1 MAFII
6 NFVMTNDIKKILGI
20 ITFTLVLLA
29 LLMNMGKV
37 WSFLAFLWGI
47 LFPFILGFAMAFI
60 LNIPMTAIEQKLFP
74 KGGKPARPVSLLLS
88 LVGVLAVLAIVIVVV
103 IPQLGKTFDSIS
115 AGMATFLP
123 QMQKW
128 LEDIFRDWDM
138 IESYIKS
145 LEFDWVNWLNGVK
158 DFALSGAGSVVSY
171 TMSATMTVI
180 NGVMTFFIA
189 FVFSIYILIQKETLG
204 RQCHKV
210 IRAFLKPAAVEKVCC
225 VCSLS
230 HRIFSKFITGQC
242 MEALILGMMFLVSM
256 TIFRMPYALL
266 VGVLIAFTALIPM
279 VGAFIGCCVGAFLIL
294 MVNPMQAVFFIILFL
309 VLQQIEG
316 NLIYPHVVGNSVGL
330 PSMWVLFAVTVGGK
344 LMGIAGMLIF
354 IPLMSVIYALF
365 RDWVN
370 QRV

>member
-1 MAFII
+1 MDF
-6 NFVMTNDIKKILGI
+6 NKNNIKKILGI

-158 DFALSGAGSVVSY
+158 DFALSGAGNTHY
-171 TMSATMTVI
+171 TGKSQSA
-180 NGVMTFFIA
+180 A
-189 FVFSIYILIQKETLG
+189 KPP
-204 RQCHKV
+204 RQ
-210 IRAFLKPAAVEKVCC
+210 IPRPAYHICGAPELALCLPGLCGKCC
-225 VCSLS
+225 
-230 HRIFSKFITGQC
+230 
-242 MEALILGMMFLVSM
+242 
-256 TIFRMPYALL
+256 
-266 VGVLIAFTALIPM
+266 
-279 VGAFIGCCVGAFLIL
+279 
-294 MVNPMQAVFFIILFL
+294 
-309 VLQQIEG
+309 
-316 NLIYPHVVGNSVGL
+316 
-330 PSMWVLFAVTVGGK
+330 W
-344 LMGIAGMLIF
+344 
-354 IPLMSVIYALF
+354 
-365 RDWVN
+365 
-370 QRV
+370 